1 MIKLKWKWILVG
13 LLVIILAGMFLAPKI
28 SDVTLKDSVSGVTL
42 EIVAAEQSVEL
53 ENLHMRNEAEFDDEA
68 ETMNSVNNGSR
79 TETPELAEDGT
90 FTELVA
96 ETEQEEVGAVVISGE
111 SGNGTSDS
119 GVTSGGGSANS
130 VASSG
135 GTTTYSDGSIGH
147 NGVAYYDDGTVLT
160 GLREFASVDD
170 LVGQRPTNGKWS
182 ETVSVNGV
190 PYTWT
195 GYEWGDASGF
205 STNASPAVIEGGLSG
220 ELVGH

>member
-111 SGNGTSDS
+111 SGNGASDS

-147 NGVAYYDDGTVLT
+147 NGVAVINGYTFT
-160 GLREFASVDD
+160 GLREFASVAD
-170 LVGQRPTNGKWS
+170 LADQRSTIGKPTERG
-182 ETVSVNGV
+182 VVNGF
-190 PYTWT
+190 PYM
-195 GYEWGDASGF
+195 
-205 STNASPAVIEGGLSG
+205 
-220 ELVGH
+220 